1 MAKDFV
7 NWCFSEKLIDVFD
20 DGTVVWKESDVK
32 DGHSGK
38 HKEKIDGGRDGRK
51 DLSSDYK
58 DYCHH
63 MGTVWPFKVVAKG
76 KNGKAVAP
84 VGK

>member
-1 MAKDFV
+1 MAKDFL
-7 NWCFSEKLIDVFD
+7 NWCFNENLVDVFD
-20 DGTVVWKESDVK
+20 DGTVAWKESAVK
-32 DGHSGK
+32 SGCSGK
-38 HKEKIDGGRDGRK
+38 HKEKFAGGRDGRT
-51 DLSSDYK
+51 DLSDDYK

-76 KNGKAVAP
+76 KGGKAVAP